1 MKLSIVVSIFNEEQ
15 VIDLFYNELI
25 KHIPTNYHYELIFV
39 NDGSTDNSHQVIASI
54 TSINS
59 NVKLIQFSR
68 NYGHEAAML
77 AGIDF
82 STGDLIICMD
92 GDLQH
97 PPSVIPDMLDIYEKE
112 NIDIINLI
120 RKQNTSILSSFF
132 YKLVNSISSFN
143 IEANASDFFLI
154 TKRIAH
160 ILKTNFRERVRFLRG
175 YIQMIGF
182 KKTTLPYDVGRR
194 AKGKSKYS
202 FFKLFSLSFTA
213 ISTLS
218 KLPLKL
224 GIIIGTISGLFGI
237 ALTIYSIVM
246 KIIQQPVSG
255 YTTIV
260 VFLSLMFSVQF
271 IILGVIGE
279 YIGFLFDE
287 HKKRPI
293 YIIESTTNFNHNNDD
308 EVFIG

>member
-1 MKLSIVVSIFNEEQ
+1 
-15 VIDLFYNELI
+15 
-25 KHIPTNYHYELIFV
+25 
-39 NDGSTDNSHQVIASI
+39 
-54 TSINS
+54 
-59 NVKLIQFSR
+59 
-68 NYGHEAAML
+68 
-77 AGIDF
+77 
-82 STGDLIICMD
+82 
-92 GDLQH
+92 
-97 PPSVIPDMLDIYEKE
+97 MLDIYEKE
-112 NIDIINLI
+112 NVDIINMI

-132 YKLVNSISSFN
+132 YKFVNSISSFN

-160 ILKTNFRERVRFLRG
+160 ILKNNFRERVRFLRG

-182 KKTTLPYDVGRR
+182 KKTTWQYDVGKR

-224 GIIIGTISGLFGI
+224 GIIVGTISGLFGI
-237 ALTIYSIVM
+237 ALTIFSIVM

-255 YTTIV
+255 YTTII

-271 IILGVIGE
+271 FILGIIGE

-293 YIIESTTNFNHNNDD
+293 YIIESTTNFNHDDD